1 MSFSSLNVA
10 WNGVRFV
17 LREDFSFNHIKEI
30 VGLAGTDIT
39 GLTHLVQR
47 AGGGATKGQLM
58 DALDAEVGPLDDK
71 EKERVLVNVA
81 KVMIERRPEVS
92 DHLARHLGPL
102 GWNFEEGRLFPVEVL
117 DVSELIDVPEVARTD
132 LVKAASRYQDGDLSG
147 VLTAACAA
155 VDSATNM
162 VYSRYSL
169 GDPTKDGFQAR
180 CKKALDAKNT
190 IGDLARELGALGWD
204 AADATRLGKNMQG
217 SLNQGAFVMQS
228 LRSKMS
234 DVHGTKGVLRTVV
247 FDAIK
252 WASLIISA
260 LK

>member
-1 MSFSSLNVA
+1 MSFSSLNMA

-17 LREDFSFNHIKEI
+17 LRENFSFNHIKEI

-39 GLTHLVQR
+39 GLAHLVQR

-81 KVMIERRPEVS
+81 KIMIERRPEVS
-92 DHLARHLGPL
+92 RHLARHLEPL

-147 VLTAACAA
+147 ALAAACAA

-169 GDPTKDGFQAR
+169 GDPPKTDSK
-180 CKKALDAKNT
+180 
-190 IGDLARELGALGWD
+190 LGARRHLTPR
-204 AADATRLGKNMQG
+204 TRLATLHGNLERWGGTPRTLPSWERTCKAASVKARLSC
-217 SLNQGAFVMQS
+217 SLFA
-228 LRSKMS
+228 R
-234 DVHGTKGVLRTVV
+234 R
-247 FDAIK
+247 
-252 WASLIISA
+252 
-260 LK
+260 